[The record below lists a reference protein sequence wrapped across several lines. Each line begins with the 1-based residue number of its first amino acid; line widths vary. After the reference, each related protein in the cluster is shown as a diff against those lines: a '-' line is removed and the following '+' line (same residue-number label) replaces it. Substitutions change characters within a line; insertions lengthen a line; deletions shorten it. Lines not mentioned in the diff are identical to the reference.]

1 MAPDASVVPSAG
13 ADDIEQLLATSPG
26 DELAARLD
34 DPRIRSSLTQI
45 LDHADMLATMVVAV
59 DGLLRRAEVISDS
72 LSSGVAEIRDAVAG
86 PNGGAPWS
94 AIDVAAVSE
103 NATRLSAALVAG
115 LPAVERVLRSPLADP
130 KTADLLANMGAA
142 ILHGQQ
148 AAAADRHAPKG
159 FFALLR
165 AARDPDVSRGL
176 GFMIQIAR
184 AFGRQL
190 ATSSAWAATGHRRSS

>member
-1 MAPDASVVPSAG
+1 MAADASVVPGAG
-13 ADDIEQLLATSPG
+13 ADDIEQLPAASPG

-86 PNGGAPWS
+86 PAGSAPWS
-94 AIDVAAVSE
+94 GIDVAAVSQ
-103 NATRLSAALVAG
+103 NATRLSSALVAG

-130 KTADLLANMGAA
+130 KTADLLANMGEA
-142 ILHGQQ
+142 LLQGQQ
-148 AAAADRHAPKG
+148 AAAADRHAPRG
-159 FFALLR
+159 VFALLR

-190 ATSSAWAATGHRRSS
+190 ATSPASATGPRRSS